1 MKLGSDLTTVD
12 LYLHDHN
19 YRSCDIID
27 HPRGTYVAWVPYS
40 L

>member
-1 MKLGSDLTTVD
+1 MKPDNYLAVVD
-12 LYLHDHN
+12 LFLHHNN

-27 HPRGTYVAWVPYS
+27 HPRGIYVAWVPYS